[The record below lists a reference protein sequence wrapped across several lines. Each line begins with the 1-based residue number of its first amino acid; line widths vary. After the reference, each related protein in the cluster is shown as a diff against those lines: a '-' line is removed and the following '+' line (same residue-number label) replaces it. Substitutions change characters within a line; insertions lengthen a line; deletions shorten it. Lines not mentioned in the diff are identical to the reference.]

1 MKHAII
7 YTLSIIITLPFI
19 LTYLLYYLHLMIY
32 KQSLRS
38 LHFAINWTTMLYIL
52 SVVTIVHLLFQQ
64 TIVSYILLFMLITLS
79 IIIYYQWKENTE
91 VSIALAIKLLWR
103 FCFLLF
109 FSSYSLLVIVGI
121 FMHIV

>member
-38 LHFAINWTTMLYIL
+38 LHFAINWMTMLYIL
-52 SVVTIVHLLFQQ
+52 SVVIIVHLLFQL